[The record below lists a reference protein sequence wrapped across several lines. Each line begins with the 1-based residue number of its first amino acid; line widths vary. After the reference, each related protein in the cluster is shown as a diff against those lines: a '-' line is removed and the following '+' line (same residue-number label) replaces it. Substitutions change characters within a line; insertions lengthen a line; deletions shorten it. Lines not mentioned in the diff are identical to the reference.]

1 MVKEYTGEVFLRCV
15 IYSFSTLI
23 ISAWPMLLALFADGG
38 KMPILKLV
46 KVFTDDIT
54 LNSDDILSIMAFFAI
69 LILLI
74 MITGWIFDVSSNLF
88 LKILVVI
95 GCICGI
101 PNTIISLI
109 LFIGGG
115 FLILPAATLAVYLT
129 HWYFKGGADYPMEPK
144 PNIILKIKS

>member
-1 MVKEYTGEVFLRCV
+1 MIKEYTGAIFLQRV
-15 IYSFSTLI
+15 ICSFSTLI
-23 ISAWPMLLALFADGG
+23 FSAWPMLLALFADGG

-46 KVFTDDIT
+46 KVFTENIT
-54 LNSDDILSIMAFFAI
+54 LDMNDLLSIMAFFAI

-74 MITGWIFDVSSNLF
+74 MITGWIFDFSSNLF

-101 PNTIISLI
+101 LNTIISLL

-115 FLILPAATLAVYLT
+115 FLIVPAAILAIYLT
-129 HWYFKGGADYPMEPK
+129 YWYFKGGADYPMEQK

>member
-1 MVKEYTGEVFLRCV
+1 MVKEYTGAVFLRRV
-15 IYSFSTLI
+15 ICSFSTLI

-46 KVFTDDIT
+46 KVFTEDTTLDI
-54 LNSDDILSIMAFFAI
+54 NDILLIMAFFAI

-74 MITGWIFDVSSNLF
+74 MITGWIFNVTSNPF

-115 FLILPAATLAVYLT
+115 FLILPAAILAVYLT
-129 HWYFKGGADYPMEPK
+129 NWYFKGGADYPIEQK
-144 PNIILKIKS
+144 PNIILKIKA

>member
-1 MVKEYTGEVFLRCV
+1 MTKECIGAVFLQRV
-15 IYSFSTLI
+15 ICSLSTLI
-23 ISAWPMLLALFADGG
+23 FSSWPMLLALIADGG

-46 KVFTDDIT
+46 KVFTEDIT
-54 LNSDDILSIMAFFAI
+54 LDIYDILSIMAFFAI

-115 FLILPAATLAVYLT
+115 FLIVPAATLAVYLT
-129 HWYFKGGADYPMEPK
+129 YWYFKGGADYPMKPK

>member
-1 MVKEYTGEVFLRCV
+1 MVKEYTGAVFLWRMVC
-15 IYSFSTLI
+15 SFFILV
-23 ISAWPMLLALFADGG
+23 ISAWPMLLALFAAGG
-38 KMPILKLV
+38 QMPILRLI

-74 MITGWIFDVSSNLF
+74 MIIGWIFNVTSNLF

-115 FLILPAATLAVYLT
+115 FLILPAAILAVYLT
-129 HWYFKGGADYPMEPK
+129 NWYFKGGADYPIEQK
-144 PNIILKIKS
+144 PNIILKIKA

>member
-1 MVKEYTGEVFLRCV
+1 MVKEYTGAAFLRRV
-15 IYSFSTLI
+15 ICSLSTLI

-46 KVFTDDIT
+46 KVFTDNIT
-54 LNSDDILSIMAFFAI
+54 LNINDIIFIMAFFAI

-74 MITGWIFDVSSNLF
+74 MITGWIFNISSNLF
-88 LKILVVI
+88 LKILVII

-115 FLILPAATLAVYLT
+115 FLILPAAILAVYLT
-129 HWYFKGGADYPMEPK
+129 HWYLKGGGDYPMHPK
-144 PNIILKIKS
+144 PRIILKIKA